1 MAFRPRAVILL
12 YHRVASPATDPLLLC
27 VDPRHFAAHLAI
39 LRREYH
45 PVSLAELAEACAANR
60 IPDRAVAI
68 TFDDG
73 YADNL
78 RAAAPILERHRQTA
92 TVFVAG
98 ACLEGTPLFYD
109 ELERILLWTPTL
121 PDKIRIR
128 VNGCARE
135 WELGSWARRPKKPDG
150 DYLQWNLEWASDP
163 TPRHRCYRELFDILR
178 AAPARV
184 RAQTMA
190 SLRKATGA
198 SQDRPGPRLLLT
210 KAELHRAARGTTLEI
225 GAHTRNHVALHRLTA
240 KQQREE
246 IVFDKRLLEQAIG
259 REVRAFAYPY
269 GSPWDVAPET
279 VQLAREAGFTLACA
293 NYPGPV
299 DSESDLFWLPRCLV
313 RDWSGEE
320 FARRMADFFRPQ
332 AEIPPRG

>member
-1 MAFRPRAVILL
+1 MGLRPRAVILL
-12 YHRVASPATDPLLLC
+12 YHRIASPAMDPLLLS
-27 VDPRHFAAHLAI
+27 VTPGNFTDHLAI

-45 PVSLAELAEACAANR
+45 PLPLAELAEACAANR

-78 RAAAPILERHRQTA
+78 RTAAPILERYRQQA
-92 TVFVAG
+92 TIFVAG
-98 ACLEGTPLFYD
+98 TCLEGVPLFYN
-109 ELERILLWTPTL
+109 ELERILLGTPKL
-121 PDKIRIR
+121 PVRIRIR
-128 VNGCARE
+128 VNGRARE
-135 WELGSWARRPKKPDG
+135 WELGEWSRRPKNPDG
-150 DYLQWNLEWASDP
+150 NYLRWNMEWRSDP
-163 TPRHRCYRELFDILR
+163 TPRHRCYRELFNMLR
-178 AAPARV
+178 EAPVRI

-190 SLRKATGA
+190 SLRKAAGVDP
-198 SQDRPGPRLLLT
+198 SRPPRRLLMT
-210 KAELHRAARGTTLEI
+210 PSELRTAARGQVLDI
-225 GAHTRNHVALHRLTA
+225 GAHTRNHPVLNRLTV
-240 KQQREE
+240 KEQRNE
-246 IVFDKRLLEQAIG
+246 IASGKRMLETTIG

-320 FARRMADFFRPQ
+320 FQRKMREFFRPQ
-332 AEIPPRG
+332 AEIPPQG